1 MSDEVTIRAYQP
13 GDEHALVEGYNKI
26 FPQQRALEHW
36 YWKFR
41 DAPIGDNP
49 IARTQIAVAE
59 SQQAG
64 IVGTYTSMMM
74 RVRMEGEDLLAAQ
87 GLDMW
92 VYPEF
97 RRKAPR
103 PGLFVHVGLKHYELF
118 GGTAPGQARFHYG
131 WPIPNWRI
139 GQRYLRYENIRDWDF
154 LFRQKPAGG
163 FPLRPSSSA
172 LEVSRVDRY
181 GADVDALWDR
191 LKDAA
196 GLAIVRDIAYLNW
209 RYADAHDRDY
219 ELYECRERESGALR
233 GVFVYSR
240 SDFLFPGSTYIVD
253 WLCPVEDDDA
263 MIAMVASAEQ
273 RTNEDGRN
281 VLATLFPPLD
291 PRFLKFQEMGFL
303 VFGTNYF
310 LVVIPFDNRGTLF
323 YREQWYHTAGDSD
336 LL

>member
-1 MSDEVTIRAYQP
+1 MSDEVKIRAYQP
-13 GDEHALVEGYNKI
+13 GDEHALVEGYNEI
-26 FPQQRALEHW
+26 FPQSRDLQHW

-49 IARTQIAVAE
+49 IGNTQIAVAE
-59 SQQAG
+59 SAEAG
-64 IVGTYTSMMM
+64 IVGTYTSMMV

-118 GGTAPGQARFHYG
+118 GGTAEGQARFHYG

-139 GQRYLRYENIRDWDF
+139 GQRYLRYENIRNWDF
-154 LFRQKPAGG
+154 LYRQVPPGG
-163 FPLRPSSSA
+163 FPARSSSDA
-172 LEVSRVDRY
+172 LEVRRVDRFD
-181 GADVDALWDR
+181 ADVDALWDQ
-191 LKDAA
+191 LKDAT
-196 GLAIVRDIAYLNW
+196 GLAIVRDQAYLNW

-219 ELYECRERESGALR
+219 ELFECRERESGALR
-233 GVFVYSR
+233 GVFVFSR
-240 SDFLFPGSTYIVD
+240 SDFLFPGASFIVD
-253 WLCPVEDDDA
+253 WLCPADDDDA
-263 MIAMVASAEQ
+263 TTAMVAAAERRATESK
-273 RTNEDGRN
+273 RT
-281 VLATLFPPLD
+281 VLAALFPSLD
-291 PRFLKFQEMGFL
+291 PRFLKFQQLGFL
-303 VFGTNYF
+303 VYGTNYF

>member
-13 GDEHALVEGYNKI
+13 GDEHALVEGYNAI
-26 FPQQRALEHW
+26 FPQARSLEHW
-36 YWKFR
+36 CWKFR

-49 IARTQIAVAE
+49 IGRTQVAVAE
-59 SQQAG
+59 SAEAG
-64 IVGTYTSMMM
+64 IVGTYTSMMV

-118 GGTAPGQARFHYG
+118 GGTNEGQARFHYG

-154 LFRQKPAGG
+154 LFRETPADG
-163 FPLRPSSSA
+163 FPDRASSA
-172 LEVSRVDRY
+172 ELEVTRVERY
-181 GADVDALWDR
+181 GADVDALWEQ
-191 LKDAA
+191 LKDDA
-196 GLAIVRDIAYLNW
+196 GLAICRDSAYLNW

-219 ELYECRERESGALR
+219 ELYECRERETEKLR
-233 GVFVYSR
+233 GVFVFSR
-240 SDFLFPGSTYIVD
+240 SDFLFPGSAFIVD
-253 WLCPVEDDDA
+253 WLCSADDDDA
-263 MIAMVASAEQ
+263 TTAMVAAAER
-273 RTNEDGRN
+273 RTNESKRR
-281 VLATLFPPLD
+281 VLATLFSQLD
-291 PRFLKFQEMGFL
+291 PRFLTFQKLGFL
-303 VFGTNYF
+303 VYGTNYF
-310 LVVIPFDNRGTLF
+310 LVVIPFDHRGTLF